1 MQYNKLGSSDLKV
14 SRVCLGTMTFGVQNN
29 QADANEQID
38 YALAQGVNFIDTA
51 EMYPT
56 PPSAKTSGDTER
68 IIGNWL
74 SQNPQKRSDIIL
86 MTKIAG
92 PGLSYIRNGD
102 KIRATHIASAVD
114 DSLQRLKTDYIDVY
128 QLHWP
133 NRVSPHFN
141 RHWFGKVNFSKVD
154 AAKEEA
160 EILEVLKALDD
171 CVKEGKIRY
180 CGLSN
185 ESSWG
190 IEKYINLA
198 KEHGLPKMV
207 SVQNEFSLIQSKD
220 WPYVTESCVLNDVA
234 YLPWSPLGGGVLS
247 GKYLGGAC
255 PEGSRWSFR
264 GRHGNFRNQEM
275 VHNAVQDYKDIAEKN
290 GMTTSQ
296 LSLAWVDQF
305 DWVTS
310 TIIGATKMSQLKEDI
325 AAFDKTL
332 SEETLKE
339 IYQVTQQYLAPYV

>member
-1 MQYNKLGSSDLKV
+1 MEYKKLGSSGLKV
-14 SRVCLGTMTFGVQNN
+14 SKACLGTMTFGKQNN
-29 QADANEQID
+29 QADANEQMD
-38 YALAQGVNFIDTA
+38 YALDQGVNFVDTA
-51 EMYPT
+51 EMYAV
-56 PPSAKTSGDTER
+56 PPSEETYGATEK

-74 SQNPQKRSDIIL
+74 NANPQKRAGIVL

-92 PGLSYIRNGD
+92 PGLAYVRGGD
-102 KIRATHIASAVD
+102 KIRGKHIASAVE
-114 DSLQRLKTDYIDVY
+114 DSLKRMQTDYIDVY

-141 RHWFGKVNFSKVD
+141 NHWFGKADFSKVNP
-154 AAKEEA
+154 EQETA
-160 EILEVLKALDD
+160 EMLEVLRALDD
-171 CVKEGKIRY
+171 CVKAGKIRF

-190 IEKYINLA
+190 IEKYMQLA
-198 KEHGLPKMV
+198 KDHNLPKMV

-220 WPYVTESCVLNDVA
+220 WPFVTESCVLNDLA

-247 GKYLGGAC
+247 GKYLNGQC

-275 VHNAVQDYKDIAEKN
+275 VHLAVQAYADIAQKH

-296 LSLAWVDQF
+296 LSLAWVHHF

-310 TIIGATKMSQLKEDI
+310 TIIGATKMSQLKEDL
-325 AAFDKTL
+325 AAFEMNL
-332 SEETLKE
+332 SEEALKE
-339 IYQVTQQYLAPYV
+339 VNEVAQRYLMPYV